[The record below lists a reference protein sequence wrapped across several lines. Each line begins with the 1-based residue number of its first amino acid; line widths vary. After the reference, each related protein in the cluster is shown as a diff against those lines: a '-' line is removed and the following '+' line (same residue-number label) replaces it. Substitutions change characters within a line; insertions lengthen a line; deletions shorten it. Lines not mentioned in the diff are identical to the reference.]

1 MSSSSS
7 TTKMSGRSGA
17 DAESTGGVTTDSAG
31 RRIRLRLLNSVQE
44 DVLVTRGIVGT
55 IWAECCANVSQ
66 LLMND
71 EFRGR
76 ELSSSPFSWA
86 HAAGSC
92 PRSSCRDLQP
102 DWSCGHRLVLRLV
115 P

>member
-17 DAESTGGVTTDSAG
+17 DAESTGGATDSAG
-31 RRIRLRLLNSVQE
+31 RRIRLRLLNSVQK

-71 EFRGR
+71 EFRAENSARRLFLGHMPQALALDQAVEIFSKIGR
-76 ELSSSPFSWA
+76 VVT
-86 HAAGSC
+86 GSF
-92 PRSSCRDLQP
+92 
-102 DWSCGHRLVLRLV
+102 
-115 P
+115 